1 VERLTLEQE
10 IEETAAAE
18 GEVPAFAPPEPQL
31 DWQLILLTVICV
43 ILVFAILYVARAVFL
58 PLVLAVM
65 LRMMLYPVVRT
76 LTDVRIPEPLGAAL
90 VLAVILG
97 AVGYGFY
104 ALAQPAAEWV
114 DRMPLTLSQL
124 GDRLQILRHP
134 VEQVQQAG
142 EALSKLTEPESG
154 TTPVARVIEGS
165 PLGSLIFSQT
175 TEFLIEGGA
184 TLVLLYFLLASGDLF
199 LRKLVIVLPRFHD
212 KKRAVEIARQ
222 IQSDMSHFVFTVA
235 TINLVFGI
243 LVGIGLHFLGM
254 PNPALW
260 GVMVSVLNF
269 IPFLGHAVSFAVI
282 ALVALL
288 THDSFGAAILPPLL
302 FLVLAVLEGNVIT
315 PAILARRLTLNPVA
329 VFTALIFWGWLWG
342 VPGALLAVPMLAVFK
357 IVCDRLDPL
366 KPIGEFLGY

>member
-18 GEVPAFAPPEPQL
+18 SDVPAVVPPEAQL

-58 PLVLAVM
+58 PLVLAGM

-76 LTDVRIPEPLGAAL
+76 LADVRIPEPLGAAL

-104 ALAQPAAEWV
+104 SLAQPAAEWV

-124 GDRLQILRHP
+124 GERLQILRHP

-142 EALSKLTEPESG
+142 EALSKLTEPEGG
-154 TTPVARVIEGS
+154 TTPVARVVEGS
-165 PLGSLIFSQT
+165 PLGTLIFSQT

-235 TINLVFGI
+235 VINLVFGV
-243 LVGIGLHFLGM
+243 LVGAGLYLLGM

-269 IPFLGHAVSFAVI
+269 IPFLGHAVSFAII

-288 THDSFGAAILPPLL
+288 TYDSLGASVLPPLF